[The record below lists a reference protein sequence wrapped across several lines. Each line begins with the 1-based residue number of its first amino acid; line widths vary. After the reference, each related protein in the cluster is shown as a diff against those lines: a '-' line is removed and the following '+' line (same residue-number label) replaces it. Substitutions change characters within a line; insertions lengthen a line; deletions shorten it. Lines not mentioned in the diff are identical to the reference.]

1 MLNINSDIEISWPD
15 GSQSVAKVESCWLEI
30 AREAGIE
37 IPTAC
42 MKGSC
47 GACEIEVN
55 GKIIR
60 SCVSKLNKLE
70 PEKTVVKFPV
80 DPYW

>member
-1 MLNINSDIEISWPD
+1 MLNKKSDIEITWPD
-15 GSQSVAKVESCWLEI
+15 GSQSYAKVESFWLEI
-30 AREAGIE
+30 AEEAGIE

-60 SCVSKLNKLE
+60 SCVSKLTKVELD
-70 PEKTVVKFPV
+70 KIVVTFPV